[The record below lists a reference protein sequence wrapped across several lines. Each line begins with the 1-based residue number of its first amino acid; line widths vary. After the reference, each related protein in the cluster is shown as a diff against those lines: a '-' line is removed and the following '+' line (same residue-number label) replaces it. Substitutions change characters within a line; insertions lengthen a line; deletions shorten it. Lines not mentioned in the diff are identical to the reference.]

1 LYASAVVLG
10 ISVDNPFALKA
21 FKEANKLNFPLLS
34 DFNRTVIA
42 MYDVVQANLL
52 GPLFYLAKRAVYIV
66 DPNGTVS
73 YV

>member
-10 ISVDNPFALKA
+10 ISVDNPFALKT

-42 MYDVVQANLL
+42 MYDVVQAK
-52 GPLFYLAKRAVYIV
+52 PLFYLAKRAVYIV